1 MWGIDDIAVVR
12 QTGDSTWRLRVTV
25 ESYLYYYRVQGT
37 GYGAQGTEH
46 EDTGLRVTYI
56 RAESQGDSCSPST
69 SGEAYT
75 NNTSP
80 ILPLLG
86 VIQLHRVVRMTDI
99 PVDRG
104 GEVPGSRGR

>member
-1 MWGIDDIAVVR
+1 M
-12 QTGDSTWRLRVTV
+12 

-37 GYGAQGTEH
+37 GTGYGVRAQGAGH
-46 EDTGLRVTYI
+46 DDTGLRVTYI
-56 RAESQGDSCSPST
+56 GAESQGDSCSPST

-86 VIQLHRVVRMTDI
+86 VIQLHRVVCMTDI

>member
-1 MWGIDDIAVVR
+1 M
-12 QTGDSTWRLRVTV
+12 

-37 GYGAQGTEH
+37 GYWAQGAGH
-46 EDTGLRVTYI
+46 EDTGLQVTYI
-56 RAESQGDSCSPST
+56 GAESQGDSCSPST

-86 VIQLHRVVRMTDI
+86 VIQLHRVVRAADI